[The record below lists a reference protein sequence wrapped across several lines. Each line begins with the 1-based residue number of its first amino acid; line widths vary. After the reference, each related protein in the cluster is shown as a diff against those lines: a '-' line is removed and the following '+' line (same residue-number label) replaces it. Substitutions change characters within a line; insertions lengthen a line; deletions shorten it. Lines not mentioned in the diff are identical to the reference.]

1 MDKSERN
8 IEFFRRLIE
17 AKKMEKEAFG
27 ILIPEHIKKHVDVIE
42 KEVQLILY
50 KILCKDDSHEKTKK
64 EERASVKKVNIL

>member
-27 ILIPEHIKKHVDVIE
+27 ILIPEYIKKHVDVIE

-50 KILCKDDSHEKTKK
+50 EILCKDGSHEKTKK
-64 EERASVKKVNIL
+64 EDKASVKKVNIL